1 MEKDGISAMAKY
13 VTVNTSVNAAAAYL
27 TDLSERITPNT
38 MSASFWEDYE
48 NLYNQYVNEN
58 KLLFRSKTINSDNK
72 FVITQVWDSQASRDA
87 WEISS
92 GKAHY
97 DSAGDKPMAYTG
109 YEADSATINS
119 LISNITS
126 EENYIIQVCHS
137 DYRKTGMKIGD
148 PLRNDT
154 VFTI

>member
-1 MEKDGISAMAKY
+1 
-13 VTVNTSVNAAAAYL
+13 
-27 TDLSERITPNT
+27 
-38 MSASFWEDYE
+38 
-48 NLYNQYVNEN
+48 
-58 KLLFRSKTINSDNK
+58 
-72 FVITQVWDSQASRDA
+72 
-87 WEISS
+87 
-92 GKAHY
+92 
-97 DSAGDKPMAYTG
+97 MAYTG

-154 VFTI
+154 IFTI